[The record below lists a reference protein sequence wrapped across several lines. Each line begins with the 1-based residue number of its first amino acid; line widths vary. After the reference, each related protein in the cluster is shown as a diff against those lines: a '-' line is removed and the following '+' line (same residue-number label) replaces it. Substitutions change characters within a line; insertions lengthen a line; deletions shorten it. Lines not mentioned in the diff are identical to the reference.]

1 MSVILKIA
9 IYRVTVKNGSLIF
22 SSRKFDLLSAK
33 SSAVGKIAKKQSKG
47 VRFCSVKNTLLQ
59 TAFSAILPNGKEL
72 FNSKI

>member
-47 VRFCSVKNTLLQ
+47 VRFCYGDF
-59 TAFSAILPNGKEL
+59 A
-72 FNSKI
+72 